1 MEQLKKQTSR
11 KSFLEWGMGMVF
23 VFVGAGFLF
32 RKPQKQ
38 ARTVKMLTE
47 DGKLVEIDVTNI
59 PIQKQKLRNGQI
71 HTWITKRKSS
81 L

>member
-11 KSFLEWGMGMVF
+11 KSFLEWGMVF
-23 VFVGAGFLF
+23 VFAGAGFLF
-32 RKPQKQ
+32 RKPQKR
-38 ARTVKMLTE
+38 AHTVKMLTE